1 VRVVVRADTLPVEG
15 AVVRAGRFARQT
27 DAAGLAVLRL
37 APGAHTLVAA
47 RIGFVPDTIA
57 LVLRAGQDTTVA
69 AALEERVESLE
80 AVVVAATRAE
90 RRVEDT
96 PLRVEVVD
104 EEEIAEKVAM
114 TPGDIVMML
123 NETSGLR
130 VQTTSPSLGGAGVR
144 VQGLRGRYTLLL
156 ADGLPLYG
164 VQGGGL
170 GLLQIPPV
178 DLGRA
183 EVIKG
188 TASALYG
195 SAALG
200 GVINLVSRRRAPR
213 RSASCCST
221 RRLAAAATWWPS

>member
-1 VRVVVRADTLPVEG
+1 VQPVSSQWPWSDVGGGATLRVPPGARVLVAGRLGYRPDTL
-15 AVVRAGRFARQT
+15 R
-27 DAAGLAVLRL
+27 LLLR
-37 APGAHTLVAA
+37 P
-47 RIGFVPDTIA
+47 
-57 LVLRAGQDTTVA
+57 GQDT
-69 AALEERVESLE
+69 
-80 AVVVAATRAE
+80 AVVAHLAEQGAELEGVVVTSTRGE

-96 PLRVEVVD
+96 PLRVEVLD

-114 TPGDIVMML
+114 TPGDIAMML

-130 VQTTSPSLGGAGVR
+130 VQTTNPSLGGANVR
-144 VQGLRGRYTLLL
+144 IQGLRGRYALIL

-164 VQGGGL
+164 GQAGGL

-178 DLGRA
+178 DLGRV

-200 GVINLVSRRRAPR
+200 GVVNLVSRRPGAEAARTALAVR
-213 RSASCCST
+213 LRLSVSAST
-221 RRLAAAATWWPS
+221 ITATPPGP